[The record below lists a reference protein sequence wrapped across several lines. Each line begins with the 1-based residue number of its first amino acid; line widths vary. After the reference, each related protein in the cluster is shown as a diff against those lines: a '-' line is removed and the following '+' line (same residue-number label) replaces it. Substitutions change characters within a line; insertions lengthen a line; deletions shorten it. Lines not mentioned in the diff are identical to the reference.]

1 MQCDL
6 KAQPRHFKFEAS
18 LEAMFNTKGKVKNL
32 SNWVT
37 KHKKRRNLLSISISR
52 SVILL
57 GMKGNK
63 PNGPR

>member
-6 KAQPRHFKFEAS
+6 KAQPRHFKLETS
-18 LEAMFNTKGKVKNL
+18 QEAMFNTKGKVKIYRPGAK
-32 SNWVT
+32 T
-37 KHKKRRNLLSISISR
+37 QETAYRLSISISR

-63 PNGPR
+63 SNGPR